1 MLMLICLRYAQLS
14 IYFLVLFFIT
24 ALLANATALQ
34 DLSVSDFLQ
43 NTCKIT

>member
-1 MLMLICLRYAQLS
+1 MRNYLS
-14 IYFLVLFFIT
+14 ISWFIFFIT